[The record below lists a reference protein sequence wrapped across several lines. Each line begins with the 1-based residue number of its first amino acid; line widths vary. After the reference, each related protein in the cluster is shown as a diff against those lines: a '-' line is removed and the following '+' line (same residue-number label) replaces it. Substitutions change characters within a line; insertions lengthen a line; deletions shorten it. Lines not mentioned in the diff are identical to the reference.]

1 MKSRWMRLKNT
12 PKKVLTLIKKHQT
25 PIYSGIIV
33 FLLML
38 SALFIQDIKR
48 TKEVL
53 KIQKE
58 KQILLIEIEE
68 VSSYSIEQLDLI
80 QKQSKIIQ
88 NYENTLQSAKTF
100 MDQQAL
106 LIRDLVNYLK
116 KIGHWPPKE
125 PRPIDPPI
133 DRDKWTAAN
142 ESI

>member
-88 NYENTLQSAKTF
+88 
-100 MDQQAL
+100 
-106 LIRDLVNYLK
+106 
-116 KIGHWPPKE
+116 KIGA
-125 PRPIDPPI
+125 RL
-133 DRDKWTAAN
+133 N
-142 ESI
+142 